1 MVRKKIIH
9 ECARCG
15 TQMEYRQKRMLY
27 IYDIREY
34 PKTRYGNY
42 AIIRPTATLKLNLCP
57 DCARLA
63 AAILEREGF
72 MNREESSY
80 HPEP

>member
-1 MVRKKIIH
+1 MRKKIIH

-15 TQMEYRQKRMLY
+15 TQMEYRKKRMLY
-27 IYDIREY
+27 MYDIREFA
-34 PKTRYGNY
+34 KTRYRSC

-63 AAILEREGF
+63 ATILEREGF
-72 MNREESSY
+72 MNHEKAGC